1 MEIRAPDLSPEELA
15 EHEAALNMDLELE
28 EEEEVI
34 NYDSSS
40 D

>member
-15 EHEAALNMDLELE
+15 EHEAALDMDLEL

-40 D
+40 N